1 MVGVLTGDVILQE
14 QIEEGYSLYFLPSSA
29 ESCSEVQSQIVACD
43 QRNYAFALEMHRDKV

>member
-43 QRNYAFALEMHRDKV
+43 QRNDAFALEMHRDKV